1 MKKFK
6 RVLLLIVVAVV
17 LASMLVPSLTASA
30 LVPYTTYTYGV
41 NGLMQTSPH
50 AYDPT
55 LVISSATI
63 KKGLDDNVN
72 DQATLKYG
80 ETWKDISK
88 LADVC
93 VDNLGYVY
101 LVDSGTNRI
110 IGLDRDY
117 NLRLVIDEF
126 VNDMGVPDS
135 LSGPSGCFVTDTEIL
150 VADTEKARIVIF
162 DKVGNFKEIV
172 PEPSSDVMP
181 ENSVY
186 RPTAVATDTA
196 GRIYVVSKTT
206 NYGVI
211 ALRRDGTFLSFIG
224 PQKVVYN
231 AFQLFLRMFQ
241 TQEQIKK
248 SVKFVPVEYNNLT
261 IDSDG
266 FLYVT
271 TNAIDKGQ
279 QQSAINSKSK
289 LATYAPVKK
298 LNPSGND
305 VMNRNGFYPPSGEVD
320 VLNGAVSGTNGTVSA
335 TGASD
340 IVDVALGPNGMW
352 SIIDQKRSR
361 VFTYDD
367 DGKLLFAFG
376 DKGDQV
382 GQIQDLKALAYQDT
396 NLLLMDATANTVTVY
411 SRTAYGDLL
420 AKALQNTQDQN
431 YSLAVDYYISILQRN
446 NNFDAA
452 YIGIADSL
460 YRDGEFNDAMQY
472 YKSAYDTANYSKA
485 YSQYRKEWV
494 EDWVLIIPVVIIA
507 ACVLVSLFFRY
518 ANKVNKA
525 GHVYKEKRT
534 LKEELLYA
542 FHIIFHPFDG
552 FWDLKHEKR
561 GGVRGATIILGATIL
576 VFLYQAVGRG
586 YLYNPNGARV
596 DYFMQICYVAVPVFL
611 WVTSNWCLTTL
622 FDGEGSFKDIYIA
635 TCYSLT
641 PLPILILPTV
651 WLSNIVTVDE
661 MSLLALVS
669 SIAFVWFAF
678 LVFFAMMVTHDYTL
692 GKNILTIAG
701 TIVAAAFIMFVAI
714 LFSTLLGKIFTF
726 GYNIYVE
733 LALR

>member
-1 MKKFK
+1 MSKIK
-6 RVLLLIVVAVV
+6 RVLLLIAVV
-17 LASMLVPSLTASA
+17 VVLSSVLIPSLTATA
-30 LVPYTTYTYGV
+30 LVPYSTYTYGV
-41 NGLMQTSPH
+41 DGLMQTSPH

-63 KKGLDDNVN
+63 KKGLEDNVN
-72 DQATLKYG
+72 EMATLKYG
-80 ETWKDISK
+80 ESWTAISK
-88 LADVC
+88 IADVC
-93 VDNLGYVY
+93 VDDLGYVY
-101 LVDSGTNRI
+101 IVDSGTNRI
-110 IGLDRDY
+110 IGLDQDY
-117 NLRLVIDEF
+117 HLRLVIDSF

-135 LSGPSGCFVTDTEIL
+135 LSEPSGCFVTDTEIL
-150 VADTEKARIVIF
+150 VADTNKARIVIF

-172 PEPSSDVMP
+172 PEPNSDVIP
-181 ENSVY
+181 DGSVY
-186 RPTAVATDTA
+186 RPTAVATDSS

-224 PQKVVYN
+224 PQKVTYN
-231 AFQLFLRMFQ
+231 AFQLFLRIFQ
-241 TQEQIKK
+241 TAEQIKK
-248 SVKFVPVEYNNLT
+248 SVQNVPTEFNNIT

-271 TNAIDKGQ
+271 TNSIDKGQ

-289 LATYAPVKK
+289 SANYAPVKK
-298 LNPSGND
+298 LNPNGSD

-320 VLNGAVSGTNGTVSA
+320 VSSFTTS
-335 TGASD
+335 TITTSGASD

-352 SIIDQKRSR
+352 SIIDEKRSR

-382 GQIQDLKALAYQDT
+382 GQIQDLKAIAYQGT

-420 AKALQNTQDQN
+420 AQALQNTQDQN
-431 YSLAVDYYISILQRN
+431 YSLAVDYYVSILQHN
-446 NNFDAA
+446 NNYDAA

-460 YRDGEFNDAMQY
+460 YRNGEYNDAMQY
-472 YKSAYDTANYSKA
+472 YKAAYDTANYSKA
-485 YSQYRKEWV
+485 YQQYRKEWI
-494 EDWVLIIPVVIIA
+494 EDWVLLVPVVIIV
-507 ACVLVSLFFRY
+507 ACVLISLFFKY

-542 FHIIFHPFDG
+542 FHVIFHPFDG

-561 GGVRGATIILGATIL
+561 GGVRGATIILATTIL
-576 VFLYQAVGRG
+576 VFVYQTIGRG
-586 YLYNPNGARV
+586 YLYNPYGASI
-596 DYFMQICYVAVPVFL
+596 DYFMSICYVAVPVFL
-611 WVTSNWCLTTL
+611 WVISNWCLTTL

-635 TCYSLT
+635 TCYALT
-641 PLPILILPTV
+641 PLPILILPTI
-651 WLSNIVTVDE
+651 WLSNIVTADE

-669 SIAFVWFAF
+669 TIAFVWFAF
-678 LVFFAMMVTHDYTL
+678 LVFFAMMVIHDYSL
-692 GKNILTIAG
+692 GKNVLTTLG
-701 TIVAAAFIMFVAI
+701 TIVAAAFIMFVAV
-714 LFSTLLGKIFTF
+714 LFSTLLGKIFSF

-733 LALR
+733 LSLRWS